1 MEKSVETYLQLLD
14 ESLEKKIGVL
24 NRILDIDKNQ
34 EKSLKEENLDADTVE
49 QLMNEKGELI
59 KKLDQLDDGFDSVY
73 QRIKEEIQANSSKYT
88 SQVKKLQDDIRQITE
103 LQTGIEALEKRLK
116 SAVDT
121 YASKAAANLK
131 LRRATNNVARNYYET
146 VNKLNQAGPQF
157 MDKKK

>member
-49 QLMNEKGELI
+49 KLMNEKGELI

-88 SQVKKLQDDIRQITE
+88 SQVKKFQEDIRNITD
-103 LQTGIEALEKRLK
+103 LQTSIEALEKRLK
-116 SAVDT
+116 DSVDR

>member
-1 MEKSVETYLQLLD
+1 MEKSVETYLQLLA

>member
-14 ESLEKKIGVL
+14 ESLEKKITVL
-24 NRILDIDKNQ
+24 NRILEIDKEQ
-34 EKSLKEENLDADTVE
+34 ETGLKEESLNADLVE
-49 QLMNEKGELI
+49 NLMNEKGELI
-59 KKLDQLDDGFDSVY
+59 SKLDSLDDGFDSVY
-73 QRIKEEIQANSSKYT
+73 QRIKEETQSNPAKY
-88 SQVKKLQDDIRQITE
+88 SAQVKKLQDDIRKITE

-121 YASKAAANLK
+121 YASRTAANLK

>member
-1 MEKSVETYLQLLD
+1 MEKSMETYLQLLA

>member
-49 QLMNEKGELI
+49 KLMNEKGELI